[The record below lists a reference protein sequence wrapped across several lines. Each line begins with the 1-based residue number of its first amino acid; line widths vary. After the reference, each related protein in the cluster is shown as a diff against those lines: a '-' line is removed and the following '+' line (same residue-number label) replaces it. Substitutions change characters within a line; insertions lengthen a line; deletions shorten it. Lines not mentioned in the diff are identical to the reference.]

1 MPKSKHPERER
12 EHEYKHE
19 RERHPDRERKD
30 TGDDPRAHA
39 KIIARRWIGSVAPTP
54 ELFARAVRQWHA
66 LPGAVMWP
74 ATDVTAAPKKPAGSA
89 GDGSKP

>member
-1 MPKSKHPERER
+1 MPKSKHPAH
-12 EHEYKHE
+12 EHEHE
-19 RERHPDRERKD
+19 RHAHRERKD

-66 LPGAVMWP
+66 LPGAVVWP
-74 ATDVTAAPKKPAGSA
+74 ATDVTVAAKKPAGSA